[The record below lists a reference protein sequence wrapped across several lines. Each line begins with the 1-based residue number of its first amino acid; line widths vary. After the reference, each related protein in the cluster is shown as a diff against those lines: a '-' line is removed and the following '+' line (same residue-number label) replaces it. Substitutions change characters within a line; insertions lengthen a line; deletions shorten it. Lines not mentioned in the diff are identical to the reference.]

1 MSKKILV
8 YIYFLCINLT
18 FVLKITSGNTLP
30 GIAMIILLPL
40 LLIDYRKIPKCF
52 VWLLCF
58 YVLLLPINTYGA
70 SNIIF
75 YIIGSLAL
83 YNIDFKTVL
92 KANLMSQTIFFI
104 IMFAL
109 NIVGMV
115 TDKLVPKGIG
125 FAHDYGFGNPN
136 TVSIFLSYYLLT
148 IYMLYVDTHKF
159 AVFLL
164 SICIGLATLITQS
177 RSLLVA
183 TGLIDLALIC
193 PKGIVKRIIT
203 SKAVIVTLIAFIP
216 FSVWFILQANDLADM
231 NDVTSGRIHY
241 IMLMLDEFTPLNLI
255 TGLEPPEDAIID
267 NVYML
272 LVTYGGIVIL
282 CYLLFRFYI
291 TMTRRIYALKYL
303 CVIGVAFV
311 VGYVESYYINPFIS
325 GTFLIWG
332 LLLGNKTIMRNEH
345 RSSLC
350 DIRA

>member
-1 MSKKILV
+1 M
-8 YIYFLCINLT
+8 
-18 FVLKITSGNTLP
+18 
-30 GIAMIILLPL
+30 
-40 LLIDYRKIPKCF
+40 
-52 VWLLCF
+52 
-58 YVLLLPINTYGA
+58 
-70 SNIIF
+70 
-75 YIIGSLAL
+75 
-83 YNIDFKTVL
+83 
-92 KANLMSQTIFFI
+92 
-104 IMFAL
+104 
-109 NIVGMV
+109 
-115 TDKLVPKGIG
+115 
-125 FAHDYGFGNPN
+125 
-136 TVSIFLSYYLLT
+136 
-148 IYMLYVDTHKF
+148 
-159 AVFLL
+159 
-164 SICIGLATLITQS
+164 
-177 RSLLVA
+177 
-183 TGLIDLALIC
+183 IDLALIC

-203 SKAVIVTLIAFIP
+203 SKAVILTLIAFIP

-291 TMTRRIYALKYL
+291 IMTRRIYALKYL

-325 GTFLIWG
+325 GTFLIWA
-332 LLLGNKTIMRNEH
+332 LVLGNKTIMRNEN